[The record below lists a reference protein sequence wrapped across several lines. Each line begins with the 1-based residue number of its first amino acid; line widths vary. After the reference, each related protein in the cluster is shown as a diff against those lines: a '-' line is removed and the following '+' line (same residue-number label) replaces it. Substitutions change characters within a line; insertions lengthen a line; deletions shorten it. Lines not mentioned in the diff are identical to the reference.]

1 MQLTNKD
8 REQLLNILL
17 QTRRLT
23 KIASSVNAITY
34 SEQGLILS
42 ELEQATAILQRVNAP
57 AANVS

>member
-23 KIASSVNAITY
+23 KIALTAKAITY
-34 SEQGLILS
+34 SEQNLILN
-42 ELEQATAILQRVNAP
+42 ELEQATAILQRVKAP
-57 AANVS
+57 VTKVS

>member
-34 SEQGLILS
+34 SEQARRPQTS
-42 ELEQATAILQRVNAP
+42 HKNLQKRQYETSFNNIV
-57 AANVS
+57 

>member
-23 KIASSVNAITY
+23 KIALATNAITY

-42 ELEQATAILQRVNAP
+42 ELEQATAILQRANAP
-57 AANVS
+57 TANAS